1 MTDLPTSFAALAGLA
16 VLLGARHG
24 LDADHLATID
34 GLTRLSG
41 SPSPACPPDQ
51 ATAATTR
58 RRWCG
63 LLFSLGHGAVVV
75 GVVALLS
82 LLQRQWQVP
91 DWFQAT
97 GTVVSLAFLLLLG
110 VANLRALMQAGAG
123 QPVAPVGFKAR
134 WLGAALQGRHP
145 LWAAGVG
152 ALFALSFD
160 TLSQAALFAVA
171 GQGQGAGL
179 GAGWG
184 ATWGVVLAL
193 LFTTGMLLTDGLNG
207 WWVARLLASSDARAA
222 RASRVMG
229 AAVALLS
236 LGVAALGI
244 TRWLLPHVD
253 GWADEQGL
261 AISAVLLVVV
271 AGSYALAR
279 VLARRPGPAW
289 A

>member
-1 MTDLPTSFAALAGLA
+1 MTDLPNSLPALAGLA
-16 VLLGARHG
+16 LLLGARHG

-34 GLTRLSG
+34 GLTRLGGRGSG
-41 SPSPACPPDQ
+41 
-51 ATAATTR
+51 TR

-82 LLQRQWQVP
+82 ALQQQWQVP

-97 GTVVSLAFLLLLG
+97 GTAVSLAFLVLLG
-110 VANLRALMQAGAG
+110 VANLRALMQADAG
-123 QPVAPVGFKAR
+123 QAVAPVGLKAR
-134 WLGAALQGRHP
+134 WLRPALQGRHP

-171 GQGQGAGL
+171 GQGAGQSAGL
-179 GAGWG
+179 GAGL
-184 ATWGVVLAL
+184 GVVLAL
-193 LFTTGMLLTDGLNG
+193 LFTTGMLVTDGLNG

-244 TRWLLPHVD
+244 TRWLVPHVD

-261 AISAVLLVVV
+261 AISTVLLVVV

-279 VLARRPGPAW
+279 LLARRPGPAW

>member
-1 MTDLPTSFAALAGLA
+1 MTDLPTSFSALAGLA
-16 VLLGARHG
+16 LLLGARHG

-34 GLTRLSG
+34 GLTRLG
-41 SPSPACPPDQ
+41 GRAGG
-51 ATAATTR
+51 AR

-75 GVVALLS
+75 AVVALLS
-82 LLQRQWQVP
+82 ALQRQWQVP

-97 GTVVSLAFLLLLG
+97 GTAVSLAFLLLLG
-110 VANLRALMQAGAG
+110 VANLRALMQSEAG

-134 WLGAALQGRHP
+134 WLGVALQGRHP

-171 GQGQGAGL
+171 GQGPGAG
-179 GAGWG
+179 AGMG
-184 ATWGVVLAL
+184 VGVGTGSGVVLAL
-193 LFTTGMLLTDGLNG
+193 LFTAGMLVTDGLNG

-244 TRWLLPHVD
+244 ARWLLPHVD

-271 AGSYALAR
+271 AASYGLAR

>member
-1 MTDLPTSFAALAGLA
+1 MTDLPTSFPALAGLA
-16 VLLGARHG
+16 LVLGARHG

-34 GLTRLSG
+34 GLTRLGGAG
-41 SPSPACPPDQ
+41 SSV
-51 ATAATTR
+51 R

-91 DWFQAT
+91 AWFQAT
-97 GTVVSLAFLLLLG
+97 GTAVSLAFLLLLG
-110 VANLRALMQAGAG
+110 VANLRALMQTEAG

-134 WLGAALQGRHP
+134 WLGMALQGRHP

-171 GQGQGAGL
+171 GQGH

-207 WWVARLLASSDARAA
+207 WWVARLLQSSDARAA

-229 AAVALLS
+229 TAVALLS

-261 AISAVLLVVV
+261 AISTVLVVVV

-279 VLARRPGPAW
+279 LLARRPGHAW